1 MNLKMIFACS
11 LLLSTTGCVA
21 AIPLI
26 AQVASAGTSASQLCG
41 LAKVPGQ
48 SVSLCDQFSLG
59 LTTQPAGKPVNAT
72 TNNVATR

>member
-1 MNLKMIFACS
+1 MNLKMIFACA

-26 AQVASAGTSASQLCG
+26 AQVAASGNSMAQLCG
-41 LAKVPGQ
+41 MAKVPGQ
-48 SVSLCDQFSLG
+48 SVSLCDRISLG
-59 LTTQPAGKPVNAT
+59 STTPPAGKPVNAT